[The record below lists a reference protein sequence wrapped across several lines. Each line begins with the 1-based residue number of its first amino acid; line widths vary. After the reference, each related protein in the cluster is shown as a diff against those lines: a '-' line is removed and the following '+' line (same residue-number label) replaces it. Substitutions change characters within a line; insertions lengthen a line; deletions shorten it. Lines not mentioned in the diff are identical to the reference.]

1 MTASRISSVNI
12 CFSIR
17 CWFQYST
24 ITCMV
29 IMSSDS
35 EHVPVLGYW
44 GYRGVSFR
52 WGSQLIVDFI
62 CKYSAS
68 TVWATDPTTSRVHR
82 HKVRGQEVYW
92 RRLVRGQVQDG
103 LWLSQLA
110 FLRRGWD
117 ADLIVLDMRIACFNH
132 CAHAFILGDVK
143 LTQPIAI
150 MRHICRKH
158 GNGSLLGKSELEWRR
173 IDQLQEQCNDFRM
186 IFCESICYNPHFV
199 STALRFDDNNMRH
212 EILSRYLV

>member
-1 MTASRISSVNI
+1 M
-12 CFSIR
+12 
-17 CWFQYST
+17 
-24 ITCMV
+24 
-29 IMSSDS
+29 
-35 EHVPVLGYW
+35 
-44 GYRGVSFR
+44 
-52 WGSQLIVDFI
+52 

-110 FLRRGWD
+110 FLRRGWH
-117 ADLIVLDMRIACFNH
+117 ADLIVLIRVAWFNDCK
-132 CAHAFILGDVK
+132 CAFFLGDVK
-143 LTQPIAI
+143 LSQPIAI

-158 GNGSLLGKSELEWRR
+158 GNASLLGKSELEWRR

-199 STALRFDDNNMRH
+199 SSALVFDDNNMRH
-212 EILSRYLV
+212 EILSRYLCSISFRCKKVPRNVNPTLWLMSYDHPKNNEPSPSFTKCNLRSKSKETSVPDISRLC